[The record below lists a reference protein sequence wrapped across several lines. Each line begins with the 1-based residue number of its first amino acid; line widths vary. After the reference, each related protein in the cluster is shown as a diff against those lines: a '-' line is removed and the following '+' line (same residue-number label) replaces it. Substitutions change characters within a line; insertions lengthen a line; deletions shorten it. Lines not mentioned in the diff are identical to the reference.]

1 MTATAVSTSIDT
13 LSDAVPIAL
22 LALDNRRIVCAANM
36 EAEALLGM
44 SRRAMTGKALSEV
57 LYFDTPIFELIDK
70 AEHLSG
76 DMTAHG
82 VPMSGPTLVAGSVH
96 DIRIRQDDLGGFL
109 IAFSRSLG
117 REVGETGPGVSAFG
131 RILGHEVKNPL
142 AGISGAAQLLLREAR
157 EDQSELLTI
166 VLEETQRI
174 ERLVKRL
181 SAFELFSAP
190 RMARLNI
197 HTLIDR
203 VLNAEQAAF
212 DGRVRYERSFD
223 PSLPNILGDE
233 DHIHEAL
240 QNIVRNASEAAASSG
255 GEGAVVIQTAYE
267 AGFSILL
274 RRGPKSM
281 LRALRVTIEDNGP
294 GIPSERQNT
303 IFEMFQSSKSGGR
316 GLGLSIVSEIVAA
329 HGGQVKVESR
339 PGKTKF
345 SIYLPLA
352 GG

>member
-1 MTATAVSTSIDT
+1 MSVVDANSSMDA

-22 LALDNRRIVCAANM
+22 LALDNRRHISAANM
-36 EAEALLGM
+36 EAEALLGL

-70 AEHLSG
+70 AESLSG

-82 VPMSGPTLVAGSVH
+82 VPMSGPTLASGSVH

-117 REVGETGPGVSAFG
+117 REVADAGPGVSAFG

-142 AGISGAAQLLLREAR
+142 AGISGAAQLLMRNSR
-157 EDQSELLTI
+157 EDQSELLTV
-166 VLEETQRI
+166 VLDETRRI
-174 ERLVKRL
+174 ERLVQRL

-190 RMARLNI
+190 RMAPLNI
-197 HTLIDR
+197 HSLIDR
-203 VLNAEQAAF
+203 VLSAEQAAF
-212 DGRVRYERSFD
+212 DGRVSYKRSYD
-223 PSLPNILGDE
+223 PSLPDILGDE

-240 QNIVRNASEAAASSG
+240 QNIVRNASEAAAASG
-255 GEGAVVIQTAYE
+255 GDGTVIIQTAYE

-274 RRGPKSM
+274 RRGPKTM
-281 LRALRVTIEDNGP
+281 LRALRVTIQDNGP
-294 GIPSERQNT
+294 GIPSDRQNA

-316 GLGLSIVSEIVAA
+316 GLGLSIVSEIISA
-329 HGGQVKVESR
+329 HGGQVKVESK
-339 PGKTKF
+339 PGRTKF
-345 SIYLPLA
+345 SIFLPLA
-352 GG
+352 GA